1 MSEVYKTPAIGV
13 TVRPSYKPN
22 YPAVFAL
29 MAATTAL
36 GTFWELRPEPTGE
49 IADVK
54 NIPMS
59 VGNWQSAGDVEIDP
73 ATMAQIKADTYIQR
87 RYQNPEGKAVDIL
100 LVYRRYGR
108 REFAHRP
115 ELCFPA
121 AGYSIVS
128 KDRTS
133 LPYAGRDAEA
143 VHLNVDGS
151 RVPAPNTTITYF
163 FASGKTTEC
172 DFVKQQVL
180 MALERVIP
188 NKNGWTFVRL
198 TTAQTPGATDPEM
211 VKTQQDFMRA
221 MAPALEK
228 VITTDAAA
236 K

>member
-1 MSEVYKTPAIGV
+1 MSVQLDTP
-13 TVRPSYKPN
+13 RPRYAPN
-22 YPAVFAL
+22 YLIVFAL
-29 MAATTAL
+29 MVTTFAL
-36 GTFWELRPEPTGE
+36 GTFWEMRPEPTGK

-54 NIPMS
+54 EIPMQ

-73 ATMAQIKADTYIQR
+73 ATMEQIKADTYVQR
-87 RYQNPEGKAVDIL
+87 RYENPDGKAVDIL

-121 AGYSIVS
+121 AGYSIVT
-128 KDRTS
+128 KDRTT
-133 LPYAGRDAEA
+133 LPYAERDAEA

-163 FASGKTTEC
+163 FASGKRTEC
-172 DFVKQQVL
+172 DFIKQQIL

-188 NKNGWTFVRL
+188 NRNGWTFVRL

-211 VKTQQDFMRA
+211 VAAQQDFMRA
-221 MAPALEK
+221 MAPELEK
-228 VITTDAAA
+228 VITTDAQA

>member
-1 MSEVYKTPAIGV
+1 MAFETKPTAPRYA
-13 TVRPSYKPN
+13 PN
-22 YPAVFAL
+22 YLVVFAL
-29 MAATTAL
+29 MIATFGL
-36 GTFWELRPEPTGE
+36 GTFWELRPEPTGK

-54 NIPMS
+54 EIPMQ
-59 VGNWQSAGDVEIDP
+59 VGNWHSAGDVEIDP
-73 ATMAQIKADTYIQR
+73 VTMEQIKADTYVQR
-87 RYQNPEGKAVDIL
+87 RYENPDGKAVDIL

-121 AGYSIVS
+121 AGYSIVT
-128 KDRTS
+128 KDRTT
-133 LPYAGRDAEA
+133 LPYAGRDVAA

-172 DFVKQQVL
+172 DFIRQQVL

-188 NKNGWTFVRL
+188 NRNGWTFVRL

-211 VKTQQDFMRA
+211 VAAQQDFMRS
-221 MAPALEK
+221 MAPELEK
-228 VITTDAAA
+228 VITTDPHA

>member
-1 MSEVYKTPAIGV
+1 MSIAYEKTPTAP
-13 TVRPSYKPN
+13 RYAPN
-22 YPAVFAL
+22 YMAVFAL
-29 MAATTAL
+29 MIATFAL
-36 GTFWELRPEPTGE
+36 GTFWELRPEPTGQ

-54 NIPMS
+54 EIPMR
-59 VGNWQSAGDVEIDP
+59 VGNWESAGDVEIDP
-73 ATMAQIKADTYIQR
+73 VTMEQIKADTYVQR
-87 RYQNPEGKAVDIL
+87 RYENPEGKAVDIL

-121 AGYSIVS
+121 AGYSVVS
-128 KDRTS
+128 KDRTT

-172 DFVKQQVL
+172 DFVKQQIL
-180 MALERVIP
+180 MAMERVIP

-198 TTAQTPGATDPEM
+198 TTAQTPGATDPGM
-211 VKTQQDFMRA
+211 VAAQQDFMRA
-221 MAPALEK
+221 MAPELEK
-228 VITTDAAA
+228 VITTDVAA